1 MDNIRTIVLH
11 VNERIN
17 QNTMNDT
24 ICRIEESSGKII
36 SIHPISCNSKIDV
49 LIVYSIPK
57 KSSDE

>member
-11 VNERIN
+11 FNDRIT

-24 ICRIEESSGKII
+24 ICRIEESNGKII
-36 SIHPISCNSKIDV
+36 LITPISCNSKIDV